1 MWSTCC
7 IQITRT
13 RHSGSADYQRRNNW
27 FLEHHE
33 LSSLQNQSKLCAA
46 IMRKRLCLFPEVE
59 VSRGSRNATQ
69 WKVKNFSSKK
79 RKVLRSLKGG
89 AVFVCVLAGIYL
101 LEIYISQSICSLGW
115 LWTHD
120 FFPLDFFSV
129 TIKAV
134 NNPHIVTRVY
144 KKIKM
149 QTDHNTK
156 LPICRKQKEICYIMY
171 IQKHKDKKNELIRHS
186 DEPL

>member
-1 MWSTCC
+1 
-7 IQITRT
+7 
-13 RHSGSADYQRRNNW
+13 
-27 FLEHHE
+27 
-33 LSSLQNQSKLCAA
+33 
-46 IMRKRLCLFPEVE
+46 MRKGLCLFPEVE

-79 RKVLRSLKGG
+79 RKVLCSLKGG
-89 AVFVCVLAGIYL
+89 VVFVCVLAGIYL

-129 TIKAV
+129 TIKVV
-134 NNPHIVTRVY
+134 NNSHIVTCVY
-144 KKIKM
+144 KKNKM

-156 LPICRKQKEICYIMY
+156 LSICRKQKEICYIMY
-171 IQKHKDKKNELIRHS
+171 IQKHKDKKWTYQAQWWT
-186 DEPL
+186 PLNPNS